1 MAGETC
7 RKTVHVSDLAADAEH
22 VGKIL
27 AIARR
32 VAFEVA
38 TQCFVMQDMRIFRSE
53 QPVRRYNYRLAVHD
67 LLGFAVI
74 GDEGAVW

>member
-1 MAGETC
+1 MTSQKAQWP
-7 RKTVHVSDLAADAEH
+7 VHVSDLAADAEH

-53 QPVRRYNYRLAVHD
+53 QSVRRHNYRLAVHD